1 MNIQEPVKTADE
13 QLCRMREQATKLL
26 DCLCTELGTGITQA
40 MAELRATIATSEP
53 CKHAED
59 SERLDWDVA
68 KAALRPPSSCTHEE
82 QTSRLVAAIEP
93 FRKYI
98 ELRYAIFSEH
108 ALDSIPTLQV
118 SHAGRF
124 GVSAAEITKAD
135 WDRIRYVLVPDIGV
149 CEEAGDK

>member
-1 MNIQEPVKTADE
+1 MTDKARIERIERTTRASCPHAAALVAIAKQGYLSRMTTAADAIKVADE
-13 QLCRMREQATKLL
+13 MV
-26 DCLCTELGTGITQA
+26 
-40 MAELRATIATSEP
+40 
-53 CKHAED
+53 
-59 SERLDWDVA
+59 DVA